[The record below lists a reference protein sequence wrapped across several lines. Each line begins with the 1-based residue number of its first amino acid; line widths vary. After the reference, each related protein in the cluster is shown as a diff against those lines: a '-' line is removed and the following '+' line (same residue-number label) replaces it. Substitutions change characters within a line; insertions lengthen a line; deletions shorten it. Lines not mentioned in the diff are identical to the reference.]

1 MAFHERTRARPSRRA
16 FTLIELM
23 IVVAIIGIL
32 AAIAIP
38 QFIRYMTKAKAG
50 EAQLS
55 LAAIET
61 SNVRE
66 FHETGGFVV
75 GVVANTP
82 AVDCCTQN
90 VDGQRRCA
98 VVAADWTN
106 ATWNSLDFEMSQPF
120 FYQYGYTGSTG
131 PDTYTAT
138 ATGNLDC
145 DGSSLVWNLTGFMD
159 GGLPKATLT
168 KIGVD

>member
-1 MAFHERTRARPSRRA
+1 MERQELIGRRPGARA

-38 QFIRYMTKAKAG
+38 QFLKYMKRAKQG

-61 SNVRE
+61 ANTRE

-75 GVVANTP
+75 GVVGATP

-90 VDGQRRCA
+90 VRGQRRCA
-98 VVAADWTN
+98 ALNSDWTN
-106 ATWNSLDFEMSQPF
+106 ATWNALDFEMNQAF
-120 FYQYGYTGSTG
+120 LYQYSYTGTAA
-131 PDTYTAT
+131 PDAYTAV

-145 DGSSLVWNLTGFMD
+145 DGTSMSWNLVGFMD
-159 GGLPKATLT
+159 GGLPRTTLT
-168 KIGVD
+168 KVGTD